1 MIFALISFFVMGIG
15 VVVFI
20 VLIVTI
26 LSSPM
31 LSEAEE
37 KEASKPQTGKS

>member
-1 MIFALISFFVMGIG
+1 MIFGLISFFVMGIG

-20 VLIVTI
+20 VLMVAI

-37 KEASKPQTGKS
+37 KQASKDQSEEL